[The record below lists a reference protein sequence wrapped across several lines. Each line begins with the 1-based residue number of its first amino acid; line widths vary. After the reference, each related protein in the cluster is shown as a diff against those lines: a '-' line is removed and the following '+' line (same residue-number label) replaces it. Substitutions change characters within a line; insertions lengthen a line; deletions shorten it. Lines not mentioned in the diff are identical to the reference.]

1 MSRVLNSLP
10 LLYLAML
17 WPGRFAFWGLFE
29 QTFYYPWM
37 MYDSGFWSIIWL
49 IVTLAVTPCL
59 MIISRLGRGKVLGRW
74 LLVRRRH
81 FGIASFIFALL
92 HLVHYAIES
101 EGLSVM
107 IKEAVGIEFA
117 VGWLAFVIF
126 LALALTS
133 NNWST
138 RKLGRKWKLLHYWVY
153 PAALFAFL
161 HWYLFGN
168 VTERVIFWALALVAI
183 KAVHMALSRRG
194 RPQTRTQPSA

>member
-49 IVTLAVTPCL
+49 IVTLAVTPVL

-81 FGIASFIFALL
+81 FGIASFIYALV
-92 HLVHYAIES
+92 HLLHYAIES

-107 IKEAVGIEFA
+107 IKEAVGI
-117 VGWLAFVIF
+117 

-153 PAALFAFL
+153 PAVLLAFL

-168 VTERVIFWALALVAI
+168 VTERVVFWALALVAI
-183 KAVHMALSRRG
+183 KAVHIALSRRA
-194 RPQTRTQPSA
+194 RPQPRTQPSA